1 VTKSLFE
8 FVVYEYSGNNLI
20 NRGSMNIEH
29 RCVLLPLSFFLCSVR
44 GVTGAQKVTRY
55 PQIKNA
61 VLPSPF
67 DATPLCRRELQ
78 NSAEHNGFHS
88 EEIRVGT
95 GATRSV
101 FCQAETMRL
110 ELHMGG
116 SQMILDD
123 GWDWRVSH
131 TLSSLFSCS
140 TRSTMDAAFS
150 GSTMNYDVYIL
161 TNVDLHRVHTIV
173 IFMNEI
179 M

>member
-1 VTKSLFE
+1 
-8 FVVYEYSGNNLI
+8 
-20 NRGSMNIEH
+20 
-29 RCVLLPLSFFLCSVR
+29 
-44 GVTGAQKVTRY
+44 
-55 PQIKNA
+55 
-61 VLPSPF
+61 
-67 DATPLCRRELQ
+67 
-78 NSAEHNGFHS
+78 
-88 EEIRVGT
+88 
-95 GATRSV
+95 
-101 FCQAETMRL
+101 
-110 ELHMGG
+110 MGG

-123 GWDWRVSH
+123 GWDWRVPH